1 MLQTRQREEF
11 DPKELSYAGIA
22 MDALPVMCVSIVVII
37 MIFVDCGLWSFLQ
50 KKSGK
55 SKSGGDNASTSLT
68 QVLPVE
74 ESEVAVDR
82 SGNKI
87 VAGKQS
93 DVDDADIVK
102 NWGKQSSVN
111 F

>member
-1 MLQTRQREEF
+1 MHEYRRLFET
-11 DPKELSYAGIA
+11 G
-22 MDALPVMCVSIVVII
+22 
-37 MIFVDCGLWSFLQ
+37 
-50 KKSGK
+50 
-55 SKSGGDNASTSLT
+55 STSST

-74 ESEVAVDR
+74 ESAVAVDR

-111 F
+111 FYKLQALPKHQLGQVGTFSAVHA